1 MATTSR
7 ELQPARRIQATG
19 RIVRGIVT
27 ILAVAALAIIMGA
40 IAELGRTI
48 IDDWRYGR
56 PRTTHLTGYAGLPA
70 ERAGQPSRFI
80 AMNLDRQVVVIV
92 LPGGDPAQ
100 AQTWQGPYLFGL
112 HEDLTPVVLSLADA
126 DGDGLADLLVTIH
139 HEQLVYLNRDGT
151 FRLPTPEEW
160 HRLAQERSK

>member
-7 ELQPARRIQATG
+7 ELQPARRVDAAG
-19 RIVRGIVT
+19 RIVRGMVT
-27 ILAVAALAIIMGA
+27 VLAVAALVVIVGTVAEFGRIM
-40 IAELGRTI
+40 

-70 ERAGQPSRFI
+70 ERVGQPSRFI
-80 AMNLDRQVVVIV
+80 AMNLDRQVVIV
-92 LPGGDPAQ
+92 ALPGGDPAQ

-112 HEDLTPVVLSLADA
+112 HEDLTPVVLSLEDI

>member
-7 ELQPARRIQATG
+7 ELQPARQLPPVG
-19 RIVRGIVT
+19 RALKGLVFIVV
-27 ILAVAALAIIMGA
+27 LAALLVIFGTVADTVR
-40 IAELGRTI
+40 IA

-56 PRTTHLTGYAGLPA
+56 PRTTHLAGYAGLPA
-70 ERAGQPSRFI
+70 ERSGQPSRFI
-80 AMNLDRQVVVIV
+80 ALNLNRQVVIIA

-100 AQTWQGPYLFGL
+100 AQIWQGPYLFGL
-112 HEDLTPVVLSLADA
+112 HQDLTPVVLSLEDA

-139 HEQLVYLNRDGT
+139 QEQLVYLNRDST

-160 HRLAQERSK
+160 SRLVQERVK